1 MLKTDTEVGPIRAGM
16 LIVLHVW
23 GMVKSAI
30 GVIIGNDNN
39 SDHEIT
45 CLLLRPGDAVLV
57 DDPCY
62 FNFQALLRA
71 HQVRI
76 VGVPFTISGPDISTF
91 EQVLI
96 DEKPR
101 LYITNSALHNPTGAS
116 ISPQTAHRIL
126 NLATAHDLTIVEMT
140 SLRTSN
146 RRRQPRLAIL
156 ESLDR
161 ALRC

>member
-1 MLKTDTEVGPIRAGM
+1 MLM
-16 LIVLHVW
+16 VLHVW

-30 GVIIGNDNN
+30 SVIIGNDNN

-76 VGVPFTISGPDISTF
+76 VGVP
-91 EQVLI
+91 L
-96 DEKPR
+96 
-101 LYITNSALHNPTGAS
+101 
-116 ISPQTAHRIL
+116 
-126 NLATAHDLTIVEMT
+126 
-140 SLRTSN
+140 
-146 RRRQPRLAIL
+146 
-156 ESLDR
+156 
-161 ALRC
+161 